1 MLACLGQLYN
11 VGSFYGISP
20 CHGFMGG
27 DDDEVWDCETSSSK
41 ILVCAKKLLLQ
52 LTIQTRSECCNHKTL
67 GEVCFEGTD
76 NGFLRVL

>member
-11 VGSFYGISP
+11 VGSFYCISP

-27 DDDEVWDCETSSSK
+27 DDDEVGDCETSSSK

-67 GEVCFEGTD
+67 GEVCFEGMD
-76 NGFLRVL
+76 DGFLIFS